1 MKKNVFTLTLLL
13 IFGFCIIP
21 TVLSAAP
28 VKIAIFDFQK
38 IIDRSDIGK
47 TTQKQLMNKGNEFQ
61 RKLKAE
67 KEKLEAMN
75 KAYENEKLVLSP
87 AKKSEKEAEMRK
99 RITDFRRLQS
109 ELERQFK
116 QLEVESLNKIQKSVI
131 EIANELGKQNKYTL
145 ILERKAAGIIYFS
158 ESIDITNSII
168 KEYNRKTKKA
178 N

>member
-1 MKKNVFTLTLLL
+1 MKKFVLTLSLL
-13 IFGFCIIP
+13 ILGFCIIP
-21 TVLSAAP
+21 AVLSAAT
-28 VKIAIFDFQK
+28 VKIAIFDFQQ
-38 IIDRSDIGK
+38 IIDKSDIGK

-61 RKLKAE
+61 QKLQAE

-87 AKKSEKEAEMRK
+87 EKKSEKEVEMRDL
-99 RITDFRRLQS
+99 ITAFRRLQGD
-109 ELERQFK
+109 LERQFK

-158 ESIDITNSII
+158 ETIDITDSII
-168 KEYNRKTKKA
+168 EKYNQKTK
-178 N
+178 